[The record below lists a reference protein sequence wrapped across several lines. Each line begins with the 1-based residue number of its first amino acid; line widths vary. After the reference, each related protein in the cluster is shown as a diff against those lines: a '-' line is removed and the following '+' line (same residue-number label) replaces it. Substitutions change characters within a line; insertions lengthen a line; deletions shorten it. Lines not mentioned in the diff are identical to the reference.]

1 MTKYRKGEE
10 HKCDDTCKINH
21 TTDFARENKLPTGSK
36 VNSTLESSE
45 KAYKEQLKRDVET
58 EKFKNKQ
65 KVILR
70 KPEVKN
76 VKAVSPIKIAKDITS
91 QMADLTT
98 IKSNPANIEVIWK
111 IIDVIELIDNSRETN
126 KILEKTLIM
135 LRKLQKD
142 IAN

>member
-45 KAYKEQLKRDVET
+45 KAYKEQLKRVEET

-91 QMADLTT
+91 QMADLST
-98 IKSNPANIEVIWK
+98 INQ
-111 IIDVIELIDNSRETN
+111 
-126 KILEKTLIM
+126 TLQT
-135 LRKLQKD
+135 LK
-142 IAN
+142 